1 MKKNKYKLNKK
12 GKFTIYTFIL
22 LVILFIY
29 IFISSS
35 IFNLKKI
42 DVYGN
47 KKISNSEITKIASI
61 KENKNI
67 FKYNLKKIEKNLLKN
82 PYVKYTK
89 ISRKFPDRLLIVIKE
104 NSEYAIIKDETSYIY
119 IGEKGLVLGEEK
131 DITNKNIPII
141 SGAKIINK
149 KLNTNIKINSDKSND
164 IILGIDTLKRNNMS
178 RKINNIK
185 IYKDR
190 LYMKTDDNINVILKI
205 DEDIKYNINRLKSIL
220 VDIKSNNKKGGKI
233 DLTVKEQ
240 AIYSP

>member
-1 MKKNKYKLNKK
+1 M
-12 GKFTIYTFIL
+12 
-22 LVILFIY
+22 
-29 IFISSS
+29 
-35 IFNLKKI
+35 
-42 DVYGN
+42 
-47 KKISNSEITKIASI
+47 
-61 KENKNI
+61 
-67 FKYNLKKIEKNLLKN
+67 KN
-82 PYVKYTK
+82 PYVKYAK

-119 IGEKGLVLGEEK
+119 IGEKGLVLVEEK

-164 IILGIDTLKRNNMS
+164 IILGIDMLKRNNMS